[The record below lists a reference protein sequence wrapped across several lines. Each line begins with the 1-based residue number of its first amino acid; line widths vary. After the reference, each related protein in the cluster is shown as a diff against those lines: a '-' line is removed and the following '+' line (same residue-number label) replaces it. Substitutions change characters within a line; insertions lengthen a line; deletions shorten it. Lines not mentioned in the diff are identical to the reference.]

1 MMDDSRNSDVIFAL
15 SDGKVLHCHSYV
27 LQYRCPKLFDLY
39 NKKKPKGRS
48 RKPVTIDMKEN
59 MNPESFRILVQF
71 IYADNID
78 FPSFSPQ
85 AVLNIVFASHQL
97 DLERLA
103 RLGEEHLRSNL
114 SIDMIFSLLKGAHE
128 MGEIRI
134 KAFCMDFAHKN
145 MKDFIKRKDD
155 ARSLG
160 VELFQEV
167 VSLSLEEYKE
177 PPPDTTP
184 VPPNSLHDDFAKI
197 YGSTKAGDAT
207 DAFVMIAGEKIA
219 FHRAILSAHTKQ
231 FSHAMAAAK
240 DDDMTDIFNV
250 VGMAPEAFRSVLKYI
265 YYGDQ
270 DVTPLLA
277 CDVAPFAKRFEAFE
291 LQRTT
296 ESVIAHNISANN
308 VLPILKV
315 AYLPENMDRA
325 EMASLRAH
333 CLMYLT
339 QHVAAVNLDPL
350 MDLDIRISV
359 DILRAWQKTV
369 M

>member
-1 MMDDSRNSDVIFAL
+1 V
-15 SDGKVLHCHSYV
+15 
-27 LQYRCPKLFDLY
+27 
-39 NKKKPKGRS
+39 
-48 RKPVTIDMKEN
+48 
-59 MNPESFRILVQF
+59 LVQF

-78 FPSFSPQ
+78 FPSFSHI

-97 DLERLA
+97 ELERLA

-114 SIDMIFSLLKGAHE
+114 SIDMVFSLLKGAHE
-128 MGEIRI
+128 LNESRI
-134 KAFCMDFAHKN
+134 KGFCLDYAHRNIKE
-145 MKDFIKRKDD
+145 FIKRKED

-184 VPPNSLHDDFAKI
+184 IPPNSLHDDFAKI
-197 YGSTKAGDAT
+197 YAASKSGETT
-207 DAFVMIAGEKIA
+207 DAFVMVAGDKIP
-219 FHRAILSAHTKQ
+219 FHRAVVCAHTKV
-231 FSHAMAAAK
+231 FASAIAAAK
-240 DDDMTDIFNV
+240 DDDMTDILNV
-250 VGMAPEAFRSVLKYI
+250 VGMAPEAFRSVLKFI

-270 DVTPLLA
+270 DITPLLA
-277 CDVAPFAKRFEAFE
+277 CDAAPFAKRFEASE
-291 LQRTT
+291 LQRIT

-333 CLMYLT
+333 CLMFLT
-339 QHVAAVNLDPL
+339 QHVGSVNLDPL
-350 MDLDIRISV
+350 MELDIRISV
-359 DILRAWQKTV
+359 DVLRAWQKTV